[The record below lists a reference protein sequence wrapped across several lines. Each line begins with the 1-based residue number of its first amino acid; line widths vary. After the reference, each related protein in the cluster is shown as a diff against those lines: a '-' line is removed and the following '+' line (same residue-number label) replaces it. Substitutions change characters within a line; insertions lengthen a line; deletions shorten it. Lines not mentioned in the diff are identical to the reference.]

1 MLPIQ
6 LRGVQSND
14 THRFNELMVNDGKR
28 SNRNKSRFIGDLTFV
43 SEPVCY
49 AFCSEQGCCKK
60 MRDNNECPFWL
71 YKFKSE
77 DTTSP
82 RSIDPRTFLD
92 HISKWHYKKDHLE
105 SGKSIVKPI
114 KPAIPNSNQVKRIVG
129 NKVVTLNVPNGATIS
144 NGLATGTS
152 AQIIASAAM
161 APTMSFSSNGAPFLV
176 KENMIPVTIA
186 QIGSQF
192 QNNSLKSVPSNSI
205 SIGVAS
211 TEPKLQGQVTQKI
224 EPKMEPLLKH
234 RFNPAF
240 DASLV
245 NVSAAKT
252 ELSVALESFAEKFNI
267 EMDFGSSTGWFYN

>member
-1 MLPIQ
+1 M
-6 LRGVQSND
+6 
-14 THRFNELMVNDGKR
+14 
-28 SNRNKSRFIGDLTFV
+28 
-43 SEPVCY
+43 
-49 AFCSEQGCCKK
+49 
-60 MRDNNECPFWL
+60 
-71 YKFKSE
+71 
-77 DTTSP
+77 
-82 RSIDPRTFLD
+82 
-92 HISKWHYKKDHLE
+92 
-105 SGKSIVKPI
+105 KPI

-144 NGLATGTS
+144 NGLATGSS
-152 AQIIASAAM
+152 AQIIASATI
-161 APTMSFSSNGAPFLV
+161 APTMSFSSNGAPFVV

-192 QNNSLKSVPSNSI
+192 QNNSLKSIPSKSI
-205 SIGVAS
+205 SIGVSS

-245 NVSAAKT
+245 NISAAKA

-267 EMDFGSSTGWFYN
+267 ATDFGSSTGWF